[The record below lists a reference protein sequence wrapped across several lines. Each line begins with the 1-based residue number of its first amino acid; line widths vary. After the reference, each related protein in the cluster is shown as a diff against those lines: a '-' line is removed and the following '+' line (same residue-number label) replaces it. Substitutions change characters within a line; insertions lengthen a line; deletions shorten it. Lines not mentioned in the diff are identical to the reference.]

1 MIEKKYTLIYLQLF
15 SIMGYTHFVE
25 VEYSVTARLS
35 EGHPEHFTLLYIAT
49 GDFACL
55 YIH

>member
-35 EGHPEHFTLLYIAT
+35 EGHPEYFTLRYIAT

-55 YIH
+55 CIH